1 MNLVSSIQQC
11 TSPITTRALVDHTLF
26 STELSS
32 RSSHR
37 NGPTMVRMWGRAR
50 SPNCSTRSLRWSRRT
65 VFKYSCWTET
75 SPALSHQCVGLF
87 VVCLFVCLFVCCL
100 LFVCLLFVC
109 LFVFASFIVVI
120 IAFLPGFSHICTAE
134 LYLGREGWG
143 RVRAKGSFASPLP
156 PIPFCRILPPTLK
169 CTSLCAYTSWII

>member
-87 VVCLFVCLFVCCL
+87 VVCLFVCLFVCL
-100 LFVCLLFVC
+100 LFVVC
-109 LFVFASFIVVI
+109 LFVVITVCYRVPFFGLQFVSLGCFVCLWLWWWCCLLFFVVCLPFLFIV
-120 IAFLPGFSHICTAE
+120 
-134 LYLGREGWG
+134 
-143 RVRAKGSFASPLP
+143 
-156 PIPFCRILPPTLK
+156 
-169 CTSLCAYTSWII
+169 

>member
-37 NGPTMVRMWGRAR
+37 NGPTMVQMWGRAR
-50 SPNCSTRSLRWSRRT
+50 SPSCSTRSLRWSRRT

-100 LFVCLLFVC
+100 LFVCLLLLQFVTGYRFLVYSLC
-109 LFVFASFIVVI
+109 HSGVLFVYGCGGGVVCC
-120 IAFLPGFSHICTAE
+120 FLLFVYH
-134 LYLGREGWG
+134 
-143 RVRAKGSFASPLP
+143 
-156 PIPFCRILPPTLK
+156 FCL
-169 CTSLCAYTSWII
+169 

>member
-100 LFVCLLFVC
+100 LFVCCYYSLLQGTVFWFTVCVTRVFCLFMVVVVVLFVVFCC
-109 LFVFASFIVVI
+109 LFTIFVYSVTRRNCF
-120 IAFLPGFSHICTAE
+120 
-134 LYLGREGWG
+134 
-143 RVRAKGSFASPLP
+143 P
-156 PIPFCRILPPTLK
+156 PPPPP
-169 CTSLCAYTSWII
+169 

>member
-50 SPNCSTRSLRWSRRT
+50 SPSCSTRSLRWSRRT

-75 SPALSHQCVGLF
+75 SPALSHQCVDCCLFLLLF
-87 VVCLFVCLFVCCL
+87 VVCL
-100 LFVCLLFVC
+100 LFVCLLLLQFVTGYRFLVYSLCHSGVLFVYGCGTEVVLFVVFCC
-109 LFVFASFIVVI
+109 LFTIFVYSMTPRNCF
-120 IAFLPGFSHICTAE
+120 
-134 LYLGREGWG
+134 
-143 RVRAKGSFASPLP
+143 P
-156 PIPFCRILPPTLK
+156 PPP
-169 CTSLCAYTSWII
+169 

>member
-37 NGPTMVRMWGRAR
+37 NGPTMVQMWGRAR
-50 SPNCSTRSLRWSRRT
+50 SPSCSTRSQRWSRRT

-75 SPALSHQCVGLF
+75 SPALSHQCV
-87 VVCLFVCLFVCCL
+87 VCCLFVFYCCLFVFYCCLFVCCYYSL
-100 LFVCLLFVC
+100 LQGTVFWFTVCVTRVFCLFMVVVVVLFVVFCC
-109 LFVFASFIVVI
+109 LFTIFVYSVTPRNCF
-120 IAFLPGFSHICTAE
+120 PPP
-134 LYLGREGWG
+134 
-143 RVRAKGSFASPLP
+143 PLP
-156 PIPFCRILPPTLK
+156 RVV
-169 CTSLCAYTSWII
+169 